1 MPFPTLLWLVVGLV
15 VIVVAHEL
23 THVAIARAYGH
34 RLVCVAFN
42 PIGVAVVFE
51 DTPEPRYW
59 SLQVV
64 LPALTTWCMSI
75 VWLFG
80 LFGFFGSSFALPG
93 ALQPMD
99 LVLTV
104 SVLSVLTS
112 GGDIASWVM
121 ERRRPLW
128 GDDRVLRDLRLL
140 RKIPTLVLFTLHG
153 RRWAPVWQQLG
164 RRKETALEA

>member
-15 VIVVAHEL
+15 AIVVAHEL

-51 DTPEPRYW
+51 DTPEARYW
-59 SLQVV
+59 SLQVI

-80 LFGFFGSSFALPG
+80 LFGFFGASFALPG
-93 ALQPMD
+93 ALQPID
-99 LVLTV
+99 LVLAV

-112 GGDIASWVM
+112 GGDIASWVL

-140 RKIPTLVLFTLHG
+140 RKIPTLVLFTLYG

-164 RRKETALEA
+164 RREETALGA